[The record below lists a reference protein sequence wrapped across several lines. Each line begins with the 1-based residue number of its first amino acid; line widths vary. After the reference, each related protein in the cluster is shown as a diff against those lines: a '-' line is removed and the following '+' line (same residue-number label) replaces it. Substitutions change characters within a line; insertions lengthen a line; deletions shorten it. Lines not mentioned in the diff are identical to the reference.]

1 MRNRLIVV
9 AAAICLLLFGLAYSA
24 YYPIE
29 EDGANLAEYANHH
42 LNIGAPSPMR
52 HNIRLLDSVSM
63 GKQKYTLFTM
73 GEDIGFI
80 RMSRGL
86 NGRYRISS
94 MRYGRGNFLEE
105 TVEEDGGQYFVIGG
119 RNAFFGIASVS
130 AVISGREYRLEVRE
144 GDRFIAMAEVDGR
157 TEGKH
162 ILPEDIRFYNAAGED
177 ITASVPWN

>member
-1 MRNRLIVV
+1 MRNKLIVV
-9 AAAICLLLFGLAYSA
+9 AAAICLLLFVLAYSA

-29 EDGANLAEYANHH
+29 KDGANLAEYANHH
-42 LNIGAPSPMR
+42 LNIGALYPMR

-105 TVEEDGGQYFVIGG
+105 TAEE
-119 RNAFFGIASVS
+119 
-130 AVISGREYRLEVRE
+130 
-144 GDRFIAMAEVDGR
+144 DGR
-157 TEGKH
+157 TEEKH